1 LYEVALGKGN
11 DPDLLFAALTQMQL
25 SPWRD
30 KDQPHRIFFG
40 ASGEYIDT
48 KTGQSQL
55 SSYREQ
61 NEIRRSYSAQVI
73 QSQARKFG
81 WQLKKTGAYSYEVTK
96 R

>member
-1 LYEVALGKGN
+1 
-11 DPDLLFAALTQMQL
+11 MQL